1 MSKYNIISKSFK
13 GNIENKT
20 CVIEYQVDGYGAERF
35 TTSLVYIELKDKAG
49 PRYVWLADGM
59 GKHIDTEED
68 KKNFLNEFEQYQK
81 GGSYRKTHPIIYT
94 EIENLKREKQKLQSR
109 LTSVESDIR
118 RAEDAVRRKKFSN
131 YTDDIDYDTLDK
143 YIEGFTETFKPND
156 RYYID
161 IIQHMWDGI
170 KFMVMDKKL
179 NKAVKVG
186 MYDADTG
193 IKFRNLYDYE
203 IKI

>member
-131 YTDDIDYDTLDK
+131 YTDDIDYD
-143 YIEGFTETFKPND
+143 KPND

-186 MYDADTG
+186 MYDADKG
-193 IKFRNLYDYE
+193 IRFRDLYDYE